1 MLRRSFFWVLTLVLA
16 CLLLPV
22 QPSPAVAQEN
32 PTDATLRTATFLLAN
47 AQRPTREG
55 RHHLLLR
62 SLRQLRDPALQPL
75 FEHLLD
81 TDVPSLRIHGFL
93 GLMESSA
100 TGLVDLSQLAS
111 VKDER
116 LAAEMI
122 NAAMDNELLSAEQAQ
137 QILQWQN
144 FDLTARLLVASRL
157 IELHQFN
164 DSALLRQLAQ
174 HESLAVRSF
183 AGLLLMQLGDAQG
196 LALLEALNKS
206 DDPRKDNLR
215 ETLCRAALRQ
225 QFDKAGP
232 WGMELATEPGV
243 SARTGLAGLQVAMR
257 FNAPGAYDFWQRSFT
272 SQTDLAQ
279 QMRLALLALELSP
292 WLPPSLF
299 DVLIN
304 HADPTIAQIGRTGKA
319 VASQVDLP
327 PQIGA
332 LIRLQHPMAGDW
344 AVRFA
349 RKQAPLESV
358 TAIVTA
364 VLDAY
369 DGPPRHQAQ
378 RFDDVVA
385 AVQVL
390 IERTPQA
397 SLPLLPSRL
406 TTQPERK
413 EFQQAILLG
422 LIRSRPTQS
431 FNPAVII
438 DGLPPFTHPDVSALA
453 LLLQTKNSDKL
464 TTSQLDQLAVVVRGG
479 GDIPET
485 LRLQAAWTWLKHTG
499 QAGAVLQKVLLEP

>member
-1 MLRRSFFWVLTLVLA
+1 MTCLLAGLMFQVQSSPVLA
-16 CLLLPV
+16 
-22 QPSPAVAQEN
+22 QDNQH
-32 PTDATLRTATFLLAN
+32 DATLRTARFLLGN

-93 GLMESSA
+93 GLIESSDS
-100 TGLVDLSQLAS
+100 GQVDLSQLAS

-122 NAAMDNELLSAEQAQ
+122 NAAMDNELLSPEQAR

-144 FDLTARLLVASRL
+144 FDPTARLLVASRL
-157 IELHQFN
+157 LELGKFDQ
-164 DSALLRQLAQ
+164 AELLRESAR

-183 AGLLLMQLGDAQG
+183 AGVLLMQLGDAQG
-196 LALLEALNKS
+196 IALLEALNKS

-225 QFDKAGP
+225 QLDKAGP

-257 FNAPGAYDFWQRSFT
+257 FNAPGAYDFWQRTFT
-272 SQTDLAQ
+272 STSDLAQ

-292 WLPPSLF
+292 WVPGSLF
-299 DVLIN
+299 DVLIK
-304 HADPTIAQIGRTGKA
+304 HDDSVIAQVGGTGKA
-319 VASQVDLP
+319 VATQTDLP
-327 PQIGA
+327 TQIGA
-332 LIRLQHPMAGDW
+332 LIALQHPMAGDW

-358 TAIVTA
+358 VAIVTA

-390 IERTPQA
+390 IERTPQS
-397 SLPLLPSRL
+397 SLQLLPPRL
-406 TTQPERK
+406 SAQPQRK

-422 LIRSRPTQS
+422 LIRSRPTTS
-431 FNPAVII
+431 FNPAVVIE
-438 DGLPPFTHPDVSALA
+438 GLPTFTHPDVAALA

-464 TTSQLDQLAVVVRGG
+464 TPGQLEQLAVVVRGG
-479 GDIPET
+479 GEIPET

-499 QAGAVLQKVLLEP
+499 QSGEVLRRVLLEP